1 MTIFLARGLKPA
13 PLQGDEERI
22 ELLRLPFS
30 DVYEMTRKG
39 KPIFDDAKSAIGVLL
54 AAGVFAGNAGRA

>member
-1 MTIFLARGLKPA
+1 
-13 PLQGDEERI
+13 
-22 ELLRLPFS
+22 
-30 DVYEMTRKG
+30 MTRKG